1 MKLIKWGILSLFLLA
16 VSCSP
21 LEKQPFKI
29 EKRMEENE
37 LTLLLK
43 QDVEKSQG
51 VILAEFEPQE
61 IKREGED
68 VFVYFFFTKDNQLHE
83 GLSYLTFKD
92 NAWKIIRTETALSL
106 TDMEITNF
114 QIGGETAGD
123 AKKPY
128 FVMAGYC
135 TNDKINEIRMTDFR
149 NDWFHLKLD
158 KDKRTFLQVN
168 MNSTVGIK
176 EVQGIDADG
185 KVIYRRGW

>member
-1 MKLIKWGILSLFLLA
+1 MKLIKWGILAFFLLA

-21 LEKQPFKI
+21 VEKQPFKI
-29 EKRMEENE
+29 EKRTEENE

-51 VILAEFEPQE
+51 IVLAEFEPQE

-68 VFVYFFFTKDNQLHE
+68 TFVYFFFTKDNQLHE

-92 NAWKIIRTETALSL
+92 HAWKIIRTETALSL
-106 TDMEITNF
+106 PDMEITNF

-128 FVMAGYC
+128 LVMAGYC
-135 TNDKINEIRMTDFR
+135 TNNKINEIRMTDFK
-149 NDWFHLKLD
+149 NDWFVFKLD
-158 KDKRTFLQVN
+158 KEKRTFLQVN

-176 EVQGIDADG
+176 EVQGVNADG
-185 KVIYRRGW
+185 KVIYRRG

>member
-1 MKLIKWGILSLFLLA
+1 MKLIKGGILAFFLLA

-21 LEKQPFKI
+21 VEKQPFKI

-51 VILAEFEPQE
+51 IVLAEFEPQE
-61 IKREGED
+61 IKHEGED
-68 VFVYFFFTKDNQLHE
+68 TFVYFFFTKDNQLHE
-83 GLSYLTFKD
+83 GLSYLTFKE

-106 TDMEITNF
+106 SDMEITNF
-114 QIGGETAGD
+114 QIGGVTEGD
-123 AKKPY
+123 AKEHY

-135 TNDKINEIRMTDFR
+135 TNDKIKEIRMTDF
-149 NDWFHLKLD
+149 NDLFHFKLD

-176 EVQGIDADG
+176 EIQGIDADG

>member
-1 MKLIKWGILSLFLLA
+1 MKLIKWSILSFFLLA
-16 VSCSP
+16 VSC
-21 LEKQPFKI
+21 LTVEKQPFKI

-37 LTLLLK
+37 FTLLLK

-51 VILAEFEPQE
+51 ITLSDFEPQE
-61 IKREGED
+61 IKHEGED
-68 VFVYFFFTKDNQLHE
+68 TFVYFFFTKDNQLHE

-106 TDMEITNF
+106 PDMEITNF
-114 QIGGETAGD
+114 QIGGATSGD

-128 FVMAGYC
+128 FVIAGYC

-149 NDWFHLKLD
+149 NDLFHLKLD
-158 KDKRTFLQVN
+158 KNKRTFLQVN